1 MNQVSDM
8 MQRQFGLKPK
18 NTGASYRKPYLE
30 WYDQVML
37 PNRYKIPDFTKFTG
51 TDSISTMEHVS
62 RYIAQLGEASM
73 TPALR
78 V

>member
-18 NTGASYRKPYLE
+18 NTGASYRKPYPE

-37 PNRYKIPDFTKFTG
+37 PNRYKIPDFTKFTR

-62 RYIAQLGEASM
+62 RYLAQLGEASM